1 MTRIDGTVSGD
12 WHDEMLNSALV
23 ESLNAHLDASKVRF
37 VEVDAHIN
45 DPEFAE
51 AAVQLLVELMKN

>member
-1 MTRIDGTVSGD
+1 M
-12 WHDEMLNSALV
+12 
-23 ESLNAHLDASKVRF
+23 ESIKSRLDVSKVEL

-51 AAVQLLVELMKN
+51 AAVQLLLKLINRSAL